1 MAFAAAY
8 GRALSRSSI
17 VTCAQPA
24 GGGSSSLRPLL
35 GLSCRDRGVGR
46 RCFVITSIESFRRAG
61 RVLALMAIAA
71 GSGSV
76 SAAPSD
82 PPAFVA
88 PAPSAA
94 ERIYAAAPA
103 RLLQFRTLVAGAERQ
118 SSTGSGFPV
127 TADGLAITNYHVVSQ
142 VPLAPKTYRLQNSR
156 AASNTREPQSTA
168 IDLAHD

>member
-35 GLSCRDRGVGR
+35 GLSCRDHGVGR
-46 RCFVITSIESFRRAG
+46 RHFVITSIESFRRAG

-76 SAAPSD
+76 SASPSD

-88 PAPSAA
+88 PAPSSA

-103 RLLQFRTLVAGAERQ
+103 RFLQFRT
-118 SSTGSGFPV
+118 
-127 TADGLAITNYHVVSQ
+127 
-142 VPLAPKTYRLQNSR
+142 PLAVAHRHSPT
-156 AASNTREPQSTA
+156 PPPF
-168 IDLAHD
+168 LATPT

>member
-35 GLSCRDRGVGR
+35 GLSCRDHGVGR
-46 RCFVITSIESFRRAG
+46 RHFVITSIESFRRAG

-118 SSTGSGFPV
+118 SSTGSGFLV
-127 TADGLAITNYHVVSQ
+127 TADGLATTNYHVVSQ
-142 VPLAPKTYRLQNSR
+142 VALDPKTHRLEY
-156 AASNTREPQSTA
+156 AAPHRNRLLPTPICIE
-168 IDLAHD
+168 H